1 MNSPINKDPQDI
13 PEVDNINLRELFDVT
28 LKSKKIVILTTFLVS
43 ISSILYAISLTN
55 YYESESILSVRNS
68 SESQGLL
75 SQLTGA
81 ASLIGVNVTS
91 SSDNRSQQVIQLI
104 QSRKFVKHLLSFDNI
119 LTSLMAPGS
128 YNLTTKELVLDPEIY
143 DLTRNQWKG
152 DPKDDGTTEPS
163 YLDVYAEYMDNV
175 LTISQDAA
183 SGFIL
188 INVRHI
194 SPVFA
199 KDFLSLVIQEAN
211 NILRSKDLDE
221 STEALNY
228 LKSQLAETSVLD
240 LRESINALIESQ
252 LEIQML
258 ANINEDYILIEIE
271 PPFIPEKSVSNDK
284 RLIVIFS
291 TIIGAML
298 GVLLAIVREFV
309 NRRKLDQTSQV

>member
-1 MNSPINKDPQDI
+1 
-13 PEVDNINLRELFDVT
+13 
-28 LKSKKIVILTTFLVS
+28 
-43 ISSILYAISLTN
+43 
-55 YYESESILSVRNS
+55 
-68 SESQGLL
+68 
-75 SQLTGA
+75 
-81 ASLIGVNVTS
+81 
-91 SSDNRSQQVIQLI
+91 
-104 QSRKFVKHLLSFDNI
+104 
-119 LTSLMAPGS
+119 
-128 YNLTTKELVLDPEIY
+128 
-143 DLTRNQWKG
+143 
-152 DPKDDGTTEPS
+152 
-163 YLDVYAEYMDNV
+163 MDNV
-175 LTISQDAA
+175 LSISQDAA

-240 LRESINALIESQ
+240 LKESINALIESQ

-309 NRRKLDQTSQV
+309 NRRKLDQISKD